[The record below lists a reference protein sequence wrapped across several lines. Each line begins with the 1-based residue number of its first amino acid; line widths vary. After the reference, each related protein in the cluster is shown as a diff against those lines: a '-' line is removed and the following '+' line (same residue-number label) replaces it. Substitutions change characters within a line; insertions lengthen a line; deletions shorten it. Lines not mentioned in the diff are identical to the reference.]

1 MCSKRQPKKLNK
13 HACRL
18 DKEQSCSENRYVK
31 FVMRTM
37 LISLSVGVYM
47 NVPVQAT
54 AQTIKIVRTSVSET
68 TDSPITIT
76 HTFTDVSGT
85 QLLPSLNSY
94 NKVSYLPTINHYWL
108 IPNKTL
114 WTSETG
120 SSVPLSVFSGMTDPT
135 KGDQLKQIIDSL
147 NHALTGVKDGGSA
160 QVSYVY
166 GKDYSQFKGKEINV
180 LAGTKISISDLVES
194 LRNADGTQGDMS
206 KVISNN
212 GNIIDTTNTG
222 VSTIDLSYFDP
233 IALKTMT
240 ASAVIHV
247 HADQTAIKGKD
258 LHLITGENYDPKAL
272 IEYVTKS
279 DGTSGNKEEIKMS
292 GTVDSTT
299 PGEYPVVLTYADPLT
314 SKMVET
320 TAVVYVEAH
329 AVSSTVITHF
339 IDRQTNKELQAE
351 TRISSVELIPDLQ
364 LPAEFSDRVPNVDL
378 STYEQD
384 GKVTSISDW
393 MQANGLD
400 RNSNWSVILEAIH
413 SKLMNNRKQS
423 GEEIT
428 FTYVYVPDNSSL
440 EGHVVI
446 AQPNEKI
453 SKEELIKSATNSL
466 GKPVPSKDVE
476 VTING
481 EPLDDGYLT
490 KQTGD
495 FTIMYSYHD
504 PYSLQELR
512 AQSLLHVLPLNKQIN
527 QKEQK
532 RQEESLPEKKQQMAH
547 AVSPTRKVK
556 QIRSLEPVRISIK
569 SSESNKTIGQ
579 EDHLVLQVSESENEM
594 LESKIEQQQ
603 SEKEI
608 VTKQSEDQN
617 ESDDHKET
625 KKKRL
630 STIDSTNEHL
640 QPQVPLPS
648 PGTPAPGGG
657 VPSSSVLGD
666 VMRGMAGTWVY
677 ANRNEFDA
685 DDWF

>member
-18 DKEQSCSENRYVK
+18 DKERSCSENRYVK

-47 NVPVQAT
+47 NVPIQAT
-54 AQTIKIVRTSVSET
+54 AQTIKIVHTSVSET

-94 NKVSYLPTINHYWL
+94 NKVSYPPTINHYWL

-166 GKDYSQFKGKEINV
+166 GKDYSQFEGKEIDV
-180 LAGTKISISDLVES
+180 LAGTKISISNLVES
-194 LRNADGTQGDMS
+194 LRNADGTQGDTS

-247 HADQTAIKGKD
+247 HADQTAVKGKD
-258 LHLITGENYDPKAL
+258 LYLITGENYDPKAL

-292 GTVDSTT
+292 ETVDPAT
-299 PGEYPVVLTYADPLT
+299 PGEYPVVLTYVDPLT
-314 SKMVET
+314 SKAVET
-320 TAVVYVEAH
+320 TAVVYVEAP
-329 AVSSTVITHF
+329 AASSTVITHF

-351 TRISSVELIPDLQ
+351 TRISSVEPIPDLQ

-400 RNSNWSVILEAIH
+400 RNSNWSVILEALH

-453 SKEELIKSATNSL
+453 SKEELIQSATNSL
-466 GKPVPSKDVE
+466 GKPVPLKDVA
-476 VTING
+476 VIING
-481 EPLDDGYLT
+481 EPLEDGYLT

-504 PYSLQELR
+504 PYSLQELH

-532 RQEESLPEKKQQMAH
+532 KQEESLSEKKTTNG
-547 AVSPTRKVK
+547 SYSFSNRGSKTNKKPRTIKNIYK
-556 QIRSLEPVRISIK
+556 KFRI
-569 SSESNKTIGQ
+569 
-579 EDHLVLQVSESENEM
+579 
-594 LESKIEQQQ
+594 
-603 SEKEI
+603 
-608 VTKQSEDQN
+608 
-617 ESDDHKET
+617 
-625 KKKRL
+625 
-630 STIDSTNEHL
+630 
-640 QPQVPLPS
+640 
-648 PGTPAPGGG
+648 
-657 VPSSSVLGD
+657 
-666 VMRGMAGTWVY
+666 
-677 ANRNEFDA
+677 
-685 DDWF
+685 

>member
-94 NKVSYLPTINHYWL
+94 NKVSYPPTINHYWL

-180 LAGTKISISDLVES
+180 LAGTKISISNLVES

-212 GNIIDTTNTG
+212 GNIIDTTNPG
-222 VSTIDLSYFDP
+222 VFTIDLSYFDP

-292 GTVDSTT
+292 GTVDPAT
-299 PGEYPVVLTYADPLT
+299 PGEYPVVLTYVDPLT
-314 SKMVET
+314 SKAVET
-320 TAVVYVEAH
+320 TAVVYVEAP
-329 AVSSTVITHF
+329 AASSTVITHF
-339 IDRQTNKELQAE
+339 IDRQTNKELQVE

-481 EPLDDGYLT
+481 EPLEDGYLT

-532 RQEESLPEKKQQMAH
+532 RQEESLPEKKQQMAP
-547 AVSPTRKVK
+547 AVSPTGKVK
-556 QIRSLEPVRISIK
+556 QIRSL
-569 SSESNKTIGQ
+569 
-579 EDHLVLQVSESENEM
+579 
-594 LESKIEQQQ
+594 
-603 SEKEI
+603 
-608 VTKQSEDQN
+608 
-617 ESDDHKET
+617 
-625 KKKRL
+625 
-630 STIDSTNEHL
+630 
-640 QPQVPLPS
+640 
-648 PGTPAPGGG
+648 
-657 VPSSSVLGD
+657 
-666 VMRGMAGTWVY
+666 
-677 ANRNEFDA
+677 
-685 DDWF
+685 

>member
-1 MCSKRQPKKLNK
+1 
-13 HACRL
+13 
-18 DKEQSCSENRYVK
+18 
-31 FVMRTM
+31 MRTM

-94 NKVSYLPTINHYWL
+94 NKVSYPPTINHYWL

-120 SSVPLSVFSGMTDPT
+120 SSVPLSIFSGMTDPT

-166 GKDYSQFKGKEINV
+166 GKDYSQFEGKEIDV
-180 LAGTKISISDLVES
+180 LAGTKISISNLVES

-292 GTVDSTT
+292 GTVDPTT
-299 PGEYPVVLTYADPLT
+299 PGEYPVALTYVDPLT
-314 SKMVET
+314 SKAVET
-320 TAVVYVEAH
+320 TVVVYVEAP
-329 AVSSTVITHF
+329 AASSTVITHF

-351 TRISSVELIPDLQ
+351 TRISSVEPIPDLQ

-393 MQANGLD
+393 MQANRLD
-400 RNSNWSVILEAIH
+400 RNSNWSVILEALH
-413 SKLMNNRKQS
+413 SELMNNRKQS

-453 SKEELIKSATNSL
+453 SKEELIQSATNSL

-481 EPLDDGYLT
+481 EPLEDGYLT

-504 PYSLQELR
+504 PYSLQELH

-532 RQEESLPEKKQQMAH
+532 RQEESL
-547 AVSPTRKVK
+547 
-556 QIRSLEPVRISIK
+556 
-569 SSESNKTIGQ
+569 
-579 EDHLVLQVSESENEM
+579 
-594 LESKIEQQQ
+594 
-603 SEKEI
+603 SEKNN
-608 VTKQSEDQN
+608 KWLMQF
-617 ESDDHKET
+617 
-625 KKKRL
+625 
-630 STIDSTNEHL
+630 L
-640 QPQVPLPS
+640 QQ
-648 PGTPAPGGG
+648 GK
-657 VPSSSVLGD
+657 
-666 VMRGMAGTWVY
+666 
-677 ANRNEFDA
+677 
-685 DDWF
+685 